1 MRQVGDAV
9 HSVTFDSSA
18 QYLAVGGKGVKVY
31 TAKDL
36 SVAAEYNVRPTRL

>member
-1 MRQVGDAV
+1 MGDAV

-36 SVAAEYNVRPTRL
+36 SVAAEYNVRHTHL